1 MATPVVTPPSQP
13 IPEDATA
20 TITESPA
27 PTATPDEREP
37 GWALDSLLSWVLP
50 PVQDLDKVL
59 LVDVDRLSRQL
70 DVDQDCSDDEAIS
83 EYVVALTASSFFLPQ
98 GWGDARVDGTAF
110 EAEYGVS
117 LCEVT
122 AAADSQSVRRPYA
135 WVVDVAQS
143 DIVSAL
149 EADPSWSDELTV
161 ETYRGKEVFGW
172 GNSPVGDLS
181 RLSAARPGGFGG
193 RVVLEGDVFV
203 RSSNEREL
211 VAVLDAQ
218 QDASTLASYESVQEL
233 VAYMDNS
240 NAHTAIIYRSLEATL
255 PNTIPGGIWE
265 SFEELDDAIAAR
277 PKLAPYEFFALVVG
291 SDDEADAYSV
301 AVLNTMAEDALDNTE
316 RLRAVLEEGVRLNAG
331 PDARWTDLTGEEL
344 RSETFGRLSLANF
357 TAERDR
363 ERFLRIVQGID
374 RDGLRWFES

>member
-1 MATPVVTPPSQP
+1 M
-13 IPEDATA
+13 
-20 TITESPA
+20 
-27 PTATPDEREP
+27 
-37 GWALDSLLSWVLP
+37 
-50 PVQDLDKVL
+50 L

-70 DVDQDCSDDEAIS
+70 DVDQDCSDDEAIR

-98 GWGDARVDGTAF
+98 GWVDARVDGTAF
-110 EAEYGVS
+110 EAEYGVP

-135 WVVDVAQS
+135 WVVDVAQA

-149 EADPSWSDELTV
+149 ESDPSWSDDLTI
-161 ETYRGKEVFGW
+161 ETYRGKEVFSW

-181 RLSAARPGGFGG
+181 RLSTARPGGFGG

-211 VAVLDAQ
+211 LAVLDAQ
-218 QDASTLASYESVQEL
+218 QDGGTLASYESVQEL
-233 VAYMDNS
+233 VAYMDDS
-240 NAHTAIIYRSLEATL
+240 NAHTAILYRSLEATL
-255 PNTIPGGIWE
+255 PNTISGGVWE
-265 SFEELDDAIAAR
+265 SFGELDDAIAAR
-277 PKLAPYEFFALVVG
+277 PKLAPYEFLALVVG
-291 SDDEADAYSV
+291 SDGEADEYSLV
-301 AVLNTMAEDALDNTE
+301 VLNTMAEDALHNTE

-344 RSETFGRLSLANF
+344 RSDTVGRLSLANF

-363 ERFLRIVQGID
+363 ERFLRIVSGID
-374 RDGLRWFES
+374 RDALRWFERQPD